1 MKVEQLDR
9 GRAIAFRLH
18 ELKKARRL
26 WEEEDQLGCL
36 FAFFGA
42 QSSMERSANLPLPI
56 VRFKRECLDVIAT
69 EEAALQAEF
78 DAL

>member
-9 GRAIAFRLH
+9 GRVIAFRLQ
-18 ELKKARRL
+18 ELKRARRL
-26 WEEEDQLGCL
+26 WEEEDQLGRL

-42 QSSMERSANLPLPI
+42 KAPMTPSADLPLPI
-56 VRFKRECLDVIAT
+56 ASFKRECLDVIAT

-78 DAL
+78 DIL